1 MTQRPSESKDFNSSD
16 ENSCEIFSAQ
26 PILSQF
32 EDDGSVDPRSENWK
46 SGNFDTYLNI
56 QNHS

>member
-32 EDDGSVDPRSENWK
+32 EDDGSVDPRSEN
-46 SGNFDTYLNI
+46 
-56 QNHS
+56 